1 MGGWEKHKNDRSE
14 ENRRRS
20 RGEGGGEEKKKLR
33 ASRNA
38 SAVL

>member
-1 MGGWEKHKNDRSE
+1 MGGWEIHKNDRSE

-20 RGEGGGEEKKKLR
+20 RGEGGGKKRKRLK